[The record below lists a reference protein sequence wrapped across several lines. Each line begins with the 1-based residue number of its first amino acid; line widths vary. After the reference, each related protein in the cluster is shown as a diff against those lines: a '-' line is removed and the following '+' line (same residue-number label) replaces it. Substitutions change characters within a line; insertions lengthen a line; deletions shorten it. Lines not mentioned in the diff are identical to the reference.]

1 MLLSPGMSSADS
13 ARILLR
19 LCKMSGKEE
28 EFVAQAFRDNW
39 VVPLGPNVDGFEKDL
54 ENFILKPGSKKRIC
68 ALSSGT
74 AAIHLGLEMLGV
86 GVGDDVLVQSLT
98 FSASANPV
106 KYQGANPIFIDSEP
120 ETWNI
125 DPQLLDDAITEI
137 EKSKGKLPKAIII
150 VDLYGMPA
158 KMTELL
164 NVSQKW
170 GIPILEDA
178 AEAFGSE
185 YKGVKCGNFGE
196 YGVLSFNGNKMITT
210 SGGGA
215 LICPDEKQRKRALS
229 YATQSRE
236 PMPWYEH
243 ERIGFNYR
251 LSNIC
256 AGIGRGQMYVA
267 EDFISHHRYVHNRY
281 REIFNDISEVKLHE
295 NPNEDFNSN
304 FWLSTITF
312 NEGVKVKGDDG
323 CGAPEAMRRFLETK
337 NIETRHIWKPMHLQ
351 PFFRECEAFI
361 NGNSEQIFK
370 CGLCLPSGPWVGE
383 KELEYI
389 EKSIKEALNS

>member
-54 ENFILKPGSKKRIC
+54 EKFILKPGSNKRIC

-120 ETWNI
+120 ATWNI

-137 EKSKGKLPKAIII
+137 KKSKGKLPKAIII

-178 AEAFGSE
+178 AEAFGSK

-267 EDFISHHRYVHNRY
+267 EDFIRHHRYVHNRY

-312 NEGVKVKGDDG
+312 NKGVKVKGDDG

-370 CGLCLPSGPWVGE
+370 SGLCLPSGPCVGE